1 MPIQLRARGL
11 LENWLG
17 TISLFLAWC
26 SVALEPAFN
35 ETIVSEVEVLTSETE
50 LMFESIPNGIPSIG
64 YEFRKE
70 KYAALAAR
78 AATIKLYSEARP
90 APSGRV
96 SGILSNLFS
105 LAIPA
110 DVGTASGS
118 NRQTG
123 NVVGDRL
130 EMRRL
135 ALWRTTLKPENF
147 S

>member
-1 MPIQLRARGL
+1 
-11 LENWLG
+11 
-17 TISLFLAWC
+17 
-26 SVALEPAFN
+26 
-35 ETIVSEVEVLTSETE
+35 VSEVEVLTSETE
-50 LMFESIPNGIPSIG
+50 LLFESIPNGIPSIG

-110 DVGTASGS
+110 DVGTESGS

-123 NVVGDRL
+123 NVVGDRYGNATAGL
-130 EMRRL
+130 MEDY
-135 ALWRTTLKPENF
+135 LKT
-147 S
+147 

>member
-1 MPIQLRARGL
+1 LPIQLRARGL

-64 YEFRKE
+64 YEFQKE

-78 AATIKLYSEARP
+78 AATIKLYAEARP

-96 SGILSNLFS
+96 SETLSNLFS

-110 DVGTASGS
+110 DLGTARVATDRPAMSWA
-118 NRQTG
+118 TG
-123 NVVGDRL
+123 M